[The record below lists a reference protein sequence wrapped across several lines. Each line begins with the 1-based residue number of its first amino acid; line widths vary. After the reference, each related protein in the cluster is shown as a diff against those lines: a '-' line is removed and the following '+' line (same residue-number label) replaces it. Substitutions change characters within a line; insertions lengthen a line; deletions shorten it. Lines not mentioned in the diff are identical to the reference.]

1 MSMQLVIRPES
12 DLLRIDA
19 TGEFSLEEAKRNFL
33 ETMEAVALHKP
44 KAVLFDGQAVT
55 GNPQTMERF
64 YCGEFAAQTA
74 LDYALRSASAAPRF
88 AYVFR
93 EPVLD
98 PKRFG
103 ETVALNRG
111 MVVKVCDNLEEAL
124 EWLSQAL
131 RKKPG
136 SGNE

>member
-1 MSMQLVIRPES
+1 MSMTLQIRPEP

-19 TGEFSLEEAKRNFL
+19 TGEFSLDEAKLNFL

-44 KAVLFDGQAVT
+44 KAVLFDGRTVT

-64 YCGEFAAQTA
+64 YCGEFAAHTVLQYQIRT
-74 LDYALRSASAAPRF
+74 RSAAPRF
-88 AYVFR
+88 AYVFK

-98 PKRFG
+98 PQRFA

-111 MVVKVCDNLEEAL
+111 MLIKVCDNLEEAL
-124 EWLSQAL
+124 NWLSPAL
-131 RKKPG
+131 ARKPDPG
-136 SGNE
+136 GK